1 MRLDAATADRA
12 VVLGF
17 TLDQVNQLQESQAPE
32 ILAILDKGMPD
43 IVTRM
48 SVEEVVPMVE
58 GN

>member
-1 MRLDAATADRA
+1 M
-12 VVLGF
+12 LGF